1 MNTRALDSILSHYHG
16 ETHGIPPQRADWS
29 RAEQELG
36 REIPQDYK
44 TLLSKTGAHSL
55 GHCQLRN
62 PADDHG
68 PSLSRAALTREE
80 LIFGDMAREMLNLDF
95 YPEIGGWIQ
104 LAYCDREFF
113 MLPPT
118 GDDIM
123 LVSLSLWKVHETRLT
138 FTELMWSLFE
148 DRTLYDNL
156 GASIWHKG
164 RPMFGLG

>member
-1 MNTRALDSILSHYHG
+1 MNTHALDSILSHYHG
-16 ETHGIPPQRADWS
+16 ETYGIPPQPADWA

-44 TLLSKTGAHSL
+44 TLLNQTGAHSL
-55 GHCQLRN
+55 GHCFLRSPTEN
-62 PADDHG
+62 ERI
-68 PSLSRAALTREE
+68 SLSRAELTREE
-80 LIFGDMAREMLNLDF
+80 LIFGEMAREMLNLDF

-113 MLPPT
+113 MLRPT

-123 LVSLSLWKVHETRLT
+123 YVSLSLWEVHETRLT
-138 FTELMWSLFE
+138 FTELIWSLFA

-156 GASIWHKG
+156 GSSIWIKG
-164 RPMFGLG
+164 RPIFGLT